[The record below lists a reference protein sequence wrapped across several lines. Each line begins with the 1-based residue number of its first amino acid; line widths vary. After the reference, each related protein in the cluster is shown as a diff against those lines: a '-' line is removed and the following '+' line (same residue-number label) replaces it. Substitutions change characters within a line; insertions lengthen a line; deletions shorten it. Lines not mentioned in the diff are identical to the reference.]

1 MFRISGSGAGG
12 QKAAIIGAGVRGLK
26 RRELP
31 FLAAAATVLG
41 LDQLT
46 KAVVSRT
53 MEVGQYFPS
62 DDWPLRLHYVTNTGA
77 AFGILQDQTAFLIV
91 TSIIGI
97 AAIVYYW
104 LSQRQPW
111 PTALAL
117 GMMLGGAAG
126 NLLDR
131 VRLGHVVD
139 FLSFPHYP
147 SFNVAD
153 SSIVVAF
160 VVLIGY
166 HLLWE
171 EKERQKVPEG
181 VGREDPGADG

>member
-1 MFRISGSGAGG
+1 
-12 QKAAIIGAGVRGLK
+12 VRGLK
-26 RRELP
+26 RRDLP
-31 FLAAAATVLG
+31 FLAAALAMLG

-46 KAVVSRT
+46 KALVSRL
-53 MEVGQYFPS
+53 MEVGQYYPS

-77 AFGILQDQTAFLIV
+77 AFGILRDQTAFLIV
-91 TSIIGI
+91 TSVIGI

-104 LSQRQPW
+104 RSQHQPW
-111 PTALAL
+111 PVALAL

-131 VRLGHVVD
+131 IRLGHVVD

-160 VVLIGY
+160 VLLIGY
-166 HLLWE
+166 QLLWG
-171 EKERQKVPEG
+171 ERQREKVAE
-181 VGREDPGADG
+181 VAGRDDPGADG

>member
-1 MFRISGSGAGG
+1 M
-12 QKAAIIGAGVRGLK
+12 
-26 RRELP
+26 
-31 FLAAAATVLG
+31 LA
-41 LDQLT
+41 LDQAT
-46 KAVVSRT
+46 KALVSQL
-53 MEVGQYFPS
+53 MEVGQYYPS

-77 AFGILQDQTAFLIV
+77 AFGILRDQTAFLIV

-97 AAIVYYW
+97 AAIVFYW
-104 LSQRQPW
+104 RSQRQPW

-117 GMMLGGAAG
+117 GMMLGGAVG

-153 SSIVVAF
+153 SSIVIAF
-160 VVLIGY
+160 AVLIGY
-166 HLLWE
+166 HVLWE
-171 EKERQKVPEG
+171 EKERERVAEG
-181 VGREDPGADG
+181 VARDDPGTDG

>member
-1 MFRISGSGAGG
+1 M
-12 QKAAIIGAGVRGLK
+12 K

-31 FLAAAATVLG
+31 FLGAAAAVLG

-46 KAVVSRT
+46 KVIVSCT

-77 AFGILQDQTAFLIV
+77 AFGILQDQTTFLIV
-91 TSIIGI
+91 TSVIGI
-97 AAIVYYW
+97 AAIAYYW

-139 FLSFPHYP
+139 FLSFPRYP

-166 HLLWE
+166 HLLE
-171 EKERQKVPEG
+171 EKERQRVAEG
-181 VGREDPGADG
+181 VGHDDPGADG